1 MMSSNLQQSNLL
13 IHVAPIVLALA
24 LALVTVHFAASPA
37 AACSCAGL
45 TPAQAFER
53 ADSVFVGEVTS
64 FKVKSGLFGKSS
76 IDPTTVDFTV
86 MEVWKGP
93 QQRTLTIRTVRSEVS
108 CGYEFV
114 EGLRYLVYARDGQ
127 TGLCDRTALTIQAA
141 EELASLGD
149 GWRPEPSGETV
160 WAPTP
165 EASASEAPEPDGTGG
180 CNASSTAGRSPTDL
194 ALLASLAGLVAANA
208 WRKRGL

>member
-1 MMSSNLQQSNLL
+1 MMSTNLQPSNLL
-13 IHVAPIVLALA
+13 VRGAPLVLVLAF
-24 LALVTVHFAASPA
+24 ALVTVHFAASPA

-64 FKVKSGLFGKSS
+64 FRVKSGLFGQSS

-108 CGYEFV
+108 CGYDFV

-127 TGLCDRTALTIQAA
+127 TGLCDRTALTNQAA
-141 EELASLGD
+141 DDLASLGE
-149 GWRPEPSGETV
+149 GWKPGPAPDTTSGSSGDDPAGIGSPRGSNGCGASS
-160 WAPTP
+160 APT
-165 EASASEAPEPDGTGG
+165 AADAAVLG
-180 CNASSTAGRSPTDL
+180 
-194 ALLASLAGLVAANA
+194 LLAGAVVLSI
-208 WRKRGL
+208 RRRPRI

>member
-1 MMSSNLQQSNLL
+1 MMSTNLQPSNLL
-13 IHVAPIVLALA
+13 IRGALLVLVLAITAVGL
-24 LALVTVHFAASPA
+24 HFAASPA

-64 FKVKSGLFGKSS
+64 FRVKSGLFGQSS

-114 EGLRYLVYARDGQ
+114 EGLQYLVYALDGQ

-141 EELASLGD
+141 EDLASLGE
-149 GWRPEPSGETV
+149 GWKPGRAGVGASGSSGDDS
-160 WAPTP
+160 AGMGSPLGSSGCGA
-165 EASASEAPEPDGTGG
+165 ASD
-180 CNASSTAGRSPTDL
+180 STAADAAVLG
-194 ALLASLAGLVAANA
+194 LLAGAAVLSI
-208 WRKRGL
+208 RRRPRI

>member
-1 MMSSNLQQSNLL
+1 MMSTNLQPSNLL
-13 IHVAPIVLALA
+13 IRGALLVLVLAITAVGL
-24 LALVTVHFAASPA
+24 HFAASPA

-64 FKVKSGLFGKSS
+64 FRVKSGLFGQSS

-114 EGLRYLVYARDGQ
+114 EGLQYLVYARDGQ
-127 TGLCDRTALTIQAA
+127 TGLCDRTALTVQAS
-141 EELASLGD
+141 EELASLGE
-149 GWRPEPSGETV
+149 GWKPEPAPDTTSDSSGDDP
-160 WAPTP
+160 AGIGSPP
-165 EASASEAPEPDGTGG
+165 GSNG
-180 CNASSTAGRSPTDL
+180 CGASSDPTAADAAVLG
-194 ALLASLAGLVAANA
+194 LLVGAVVLSI
-208 WRKRGL
+208 RRRPRI

>member
-1 MMSSNLQQSNLL
+1 MMSTNLQPSNLL
-13 IHVAPIVLALA
+13 IRGALLVLVLAITAVGL
-24 LALVTVHFAASPA
+24 HFAASPA

-64 FKVKSGLFGKSS
+64 FRVKSGLFGQSS

-114 EGLRYLVYARDGQ
+114 EGLQYLVYARDGQ
-127 TGLCDRTALTIQAA
+127 TGLCDRTGLTIQAA
-141 EELASLGD
+141 EDLASLGD
-149 GWRPEPSGETV
+149 GWRPGPAPDTTFGSSGDDS
-160 WAPTP
+160 AGMGSPP
-165 EASASEAPEPDGTGG
+165 GGNGCGASPD
-180 CNASSTAGRSPTDL
+180 STAPDAAVLG
-194 ALLASLAGLVAANA
+194 LLAGAAVLSI
-208 WRKRGL
+208 RRRPRI